1 MFSSTKWP
9 NRTHPTHCCEDHMK
23 NTYFKL
29 LAQQGPA
36 ASETHGVWADR
47 EGLAGSCQD
56 SVMVMSAKRIIQV
69 AMLRMG
75 WLGQGW
81 GQADQG
87 AG

>member
-1 MFSSTKWP
+1 M
-9 NRTHPTHCCEDHMK
+9 
-23 NTYFKL
+23 
-29 LAQQGPA
+29 
-36 ASETHGVWADR
+36 
-47 EGLAGSCQD
+47 
-56 SVMVMSAKRIIQV
+56 VMVMSAKRIVQV